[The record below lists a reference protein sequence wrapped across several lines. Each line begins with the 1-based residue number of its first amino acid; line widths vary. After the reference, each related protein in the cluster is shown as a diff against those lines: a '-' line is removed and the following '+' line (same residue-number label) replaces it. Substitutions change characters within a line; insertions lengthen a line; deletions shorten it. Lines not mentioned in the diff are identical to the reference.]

1 MTTWSSN
8 DPKGIHALSPGNNG
22 TERCYWHPT
31 HTKCGSPSITRGCG
45 ILIAIFLCLGWL
57 ETQNC
62 LEYLWRCAW
71 CTVSCSDIS
80 WLNKFRFYKLFLKYI
95 NELRHIPS
103 NLQDSSFVEMRCV
116 LDALPCGGRWQCGC
130 LDSMDTERERER
142 ERELQPDG
150 QTQAFAQTAG
160 GSSGKGW
167 AHWHSNHLVFGMML
181 FDAANYPG
189 PSFFGWILEHLPNLV
204 STICRFLNQVVFL
217 AATVIGKGTTAGLP
231 TCPTEPTAMPG
242 DWESFRN
249 SGYMFDWHWES
260 EVTESCQVRHWECWG
275 WINST
280 VTPKRV
286 FRVQSQKPWVSM
298 RAGTYT
304 FCKGPA
310 FNSIGCLKSS
320 GPCLRRTFQSFYTHS
335 WNVARMVPPNAR
347 PANTTL

>member
-103 NLQDSSFVEMRCV
+103 NLQESSFVEMRCV

-142 ERELQPDG
+142 ENSNRMDRLRPLLKLLGEAP
-150 QTQAFAQTAG
+150 AKAG
-160 GSSGKGW
+160 HTDIPTTW
-167 AHWHSNHLVFGMML
+167 CLAW
-181 FDAANYPG
+181 
-189 PSFFGWILEHLPNLV
+189 
-204 STICRFLNQVVFL
+204 CFLM
-217 AATVIGKGTTAGLP
+217 LP
-231 TCPTEPTAMPG
+231 TIQGP
-242 DWESFRN
+242 
-249 SGYMFDWHWES
+249 
-260 EVTESCQVRHWECWG
+260 
-275 WINST
+275 
-280 VTPKRV
+280 V
-286 FRVQSQKPWVSM
+286 FFVEFW
-298 RAGTYT
+298 Y
-304 FCKGPA
+304 C
-310 FNSIGCLKSS
+310 I
-320 GPCLRRTFQSFYTHS
+320 
-335 WNVARMVPPNAR
+335 
-347 PANTTL
+347 